1 VAKCVVCGKSAGPF
15 YSLHKSCLSDYQNTR
30 KSLKDA
36 LSECVASSES
46 SRDIVTKIQ
55 SCKPS
60 AHFSEAHFKQ
70 LFLKAWQEQ
79 ASVIIKNS
87 TLNPVATNKLLHL
100 AEKFNLNKED
110 VDEHLLTRLYNVE
123 YLDRLQKKLPLK
135 KNFQQVPEE
144 LELGQQEFVIWAFED
159 IAKTEPLRYS
169 QEKQWTVF
177 NSVLNNILMKK
188 RYKQLAEDIEES
200 GTLYVTDLGLYY
212 KNQKTLSRT
221 KFSEIH
227 SITPM
232 KNGVRIQASQSG
244 AMPDTYITGDG
255 RFTYTLLQYAQGLNN

>member
-1 VAKCVVCGKSAGPF
+1 
-15 YSLHKSCLSDYQNTR
+15 
-30 KSLKDA
+30 
-36 LSECVASSES
+36 
-46 SRDIVTKIQ
+46 
-55 SCKPS
+55 
-60 AHFSEAHFKQ
+60 
-70 LFLKAWQEQ
+70 
-79 ASVIIKNS
+79 
-87 TLNPVATNKLLHL
+87 LHL

-123 YLDRLQKKLPLK
+123 YLDRLQKKLPLEK
-135 KNFQQVPEE
+135 TFQQVPDE
-144 LELGQQEFVIWAFED
+144 LELEQQESIIWAFED

-177 NSVLNNILMKK
+177 SSVLNNILMKK
-188 RYKQLAEDIEES
+188 RYKQLAENIEEA

-221 KFSEIH
+221 KFSDIH

-255 RFTYTLLQYAQGLNN
+255 RFTYTLLQYAQGLKN